1 MGAKTA
7 SRLGAAL
14 RSWLREER
22 SSGPLSAGQQ
32 LVRRLAVALGL
43 LGVGLVLQL
52 QVQHQQRGRLA
63 DQQEALSILRAKVLA
78 SKQTARDWAQ
88 WTEMYDYV
96 ARPAAQPTFP
106 DRKIR
111 TANQFA
117 AGGTMLAFNLQN
129 RLLFSADRHG
139 LNRPE
144 TQRLASCIQ
153 PALAQLI
160 SVQDALFF
168 LCDNGRGVPYVG
180 AVTPITDSQATAAAN
195 GALAYLVP
203 LEDELIPERS
213 RRLLRQLR
221 HDLYALPNNQTQPRT
236 GLIQPLRPQLQQ
248 RLLAADG
255 RRLWLRTPPRWQ
267 ALPAAL
273 LQTAAAL
280 AVAGAIALAGRIL
293 WMLERRRQRME
304 LSRRSQRARIQQRRH
319 QAEQQQRLIEGKLT
333 SSLTAAV
340 MAHEIQQPLSTILLQ
355 CQLAMQELEGSA
367 AVPRPQPGAGTA
379 AATDRLSIA
388 DRLRALSAEAN
399 RAVQITETMRMLLR
413 NVNTPHTTVLLNDVI
428 ESALL
433 FFNRAIQKH
442 QISLQSLG
450 LDQPTLIMGDATQV
464 QSAIVNLIE
473 NAIQAMTT
481 APGRRAHALRLC
493 LETVSD
499 ANGSGN
505 GTGAAA
511 AAAVVRFRLADSGP
525 GFGQADADSALP
537 LNTSNPHG
545 SGLGLFVVRTT
556 MRNHGGAL
564 RIGRSA
570 ELGGAEVELLW
581 PAAKASAELS
591 SRAAG

>member
-1 MGAKTA
+1 MGATTA

-22 SSGPLSAGQQ
+22 SSGPLSAGQR
-32 LVRRLAVALGL
+32 LMRRLAVALGL

-117 AGGTMLAFNLQN
+117 AGGTMLVFNLQD

-221 HDLYALPNNQTQPRT
+221 HDLYALPHGQTQPPT
-236 GLIQPLRPQLQQ
+236 GLIQPLRPNCSSGCSRPMAAGCGCARHPGG
-248 RLLAADG
+248 RLY
-255 RRLWLRTPPRWQ
+255 RRRSCKPRRRWPWQ
-267 ALPAAL
+267 VPSPWPGGSSGCWSGGDSGWSCPAA
-273 LQTAAAL
+273 
-280 AVAGAIALAGRIL
+280 
-293 WMLERRRQRME
+293 
-304 LSRRSQRARIQQRRH
+304 
-319 QAEQQQRLIEGKLT
+319 
-333 SSLTAAV
+333 
-340 MAHEIQQPLSTILLQ
+340 
-355 CQLAMQELEGSA
+355 
-367 AVPRPQPGAGTA
+367 
-379 AATDRLSIA
+379 
-388 DRLRALSAEAN
+388 
-399 RAVQITETMRMLLR
+399 
-413 NVNTPHTTVLLNDVI
+413 
-428 ESALL
+428 
-433 FFNRAIQKH
+433 
-442 QISLQSLG
+442 
-450 LDQPTLIMGDATQV
+450 
-464 QSAIVNLIE
+464 
-473 NAIQAMTT
+473 
-481 APGRRAHALRLC
+481 
-493 LETVSD
+493 
-499 ANGSGN
+499 
-505 GTGAAA
+505 
-511 AAAVVRFRLADSGP
+511 
-525 GFGQADADSALP
+525 
-537 LNTSNPHG
+537 
-545 SGLGLFVVRTT
+545 
-556 MRNHGGAL
+556 
-564 RIGRSA
+564 
-570 ELGGAEVELLW
+570 
-581 PAAKASAELS
+581 ASAPES
-591 SRAAG
+591 SNGATRLNSSSA